1 MFGAAV
7 TSCHIRVP
15 VSSNPKYSSVS
26 RFSRTD
32 SRSTKRTRTWAGVA
46 ARSVN
51 ETIGSAPPGEPGTK
65 KQSRTWLRLLL
76 LQINFRLDA
85 CAERLQVRQSLLC
98 LLTPRP
104 VWIELLSLLIRFH
117 RARCKLNFFS
127 IPDLLRGHPHQERG
141 AQQVPSLS
149 TLRIKLRRFLQ
160 RLDRICE
167 AIRVVQ
173 TDPKVAPCGR
183 GIRRVQFRAFCI

>member
-7 TSCHIRVP
+7 TSCHIRAP

-26 RFSRTD
+26 MFSRTA
-32 SRSTKRTRTWAGVA
+32 SRSTKRTRTWLGAA

-51 ETIGSAPPGEPGTK
+51 ETIGTAPQGETRPEK
-65 KQSRTWLRLLL
+65 WSRILLRLLL
-76 LQINFRLDA
+76 LHIDFRLDA
-85 CAERLQVRQSLLC
+85 CAERLQVRQALLC

-117 RARCKLNFFS
+117 CARCKLNFFS

-141 AQQVPSLS
+141 A
-149 TLRIKLRRFLQ
+149 
-160 RLDRICE
+160 
-167 AIRVVQ
+167 
-173 TDPKVAPCGR
+173 
-183 GIRRVQFRAFCI
+183 